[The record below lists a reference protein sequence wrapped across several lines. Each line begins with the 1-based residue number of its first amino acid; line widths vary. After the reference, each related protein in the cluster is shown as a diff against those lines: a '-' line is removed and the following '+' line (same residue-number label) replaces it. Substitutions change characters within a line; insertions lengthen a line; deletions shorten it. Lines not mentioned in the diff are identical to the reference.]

1 MADDESITALLAALS
16 VPQKAALCLGSDFW
30 HTAPVSEHG
39 IEAVMVSDGPHGL
52 RKQTERAADAGLRA
66 SEGATCFPTAS
77 ALGCSWDT
85 DLAREVGAALGVE
98 ARAQN
103 IAAVLGPGINIKR
116 HPLCGRNFE
125 YFSEDPYLSG
135 RLAAAMVDGLQS
147 QQVGGCVKHFAA
159 NNQETDR
166 MRVSADVDERTLREI
181 YFPAFEHAVTAAR
194 PWLVMCSYNKV
205 NGEYAS
211 QHRWLL
217 TDVLREEW
225 GFDGV
230 VVSDWGAVHDRV
242 AALRAGLD
250 LEMPPQLGVSDRAIV
265 EAVAARTLDEAVLDQ
280 AAGRVLRLVH
290 RSRSRQPAGIDTAA
304 HHALARRA
312 AAQSLVLLKNDGVLP
327 LAGMAARTIAVIGE
341 FARTPRFQGAGSS
354 QVSPTQVDV
363 PLDALAAAL
372 PGANLRFAPGY
383 RIDGSPGPAT
393 DSGQPSG
400 PRPATD
406 PGPATDEPGLVR
418 NFGPRPATGSGS
430 PPGASPATD
439 FGGAS
444 GTGKTMAAE
453 AVRAATGADVVLVFL
468 GLPPAE
474 ESEGYDRAH
483 FDLPDVQTGLLTR
496 LAEAVP
502 GTPVVAVLCNGG
514 AVRTSTWDHAASAV
528 LECWLAGQAA
538 GSAIADVLTGA
549 VNPSGRLTETIPL
562 RLADCPAYLNFP
574 GEEGHVRY
582 GEGVFAGYRG
592 YDALELPVAYP
603 FGHGLS
609 YSSFSYRDLRISQA
623 GSADAGDLAV
633 TVRCTISNTGGP
645 AGAEVVQVYVSDPAA
660 AVARPPRELKA
671 FAKVG
676 LEPGAEREVTFTLA
690 ARDLSYWSALHRRWV
705 LEGGEFR
712 ICVGASS
719 RDIRLSASITVEAT
733 PPALPL
739 SGMSTLTEW
748 FSDPAGGQMLRDAL
762 GARPDG
768 RAGGILGSEELLAII
783 GNMPLATLAAFPGS
797 GVTGELIDT
806 LVAAVIERRLEATSG
821 APQRS

>member
-1 MADDESITALLAALS
+1 MADDESIAALLAGLS

-30 HTAPVSEHG
+30 HTAPVSELG

-52 RKQTERAADAGLRA
+52 RKQAERSADAGLRN
-66 SEGATCFPTAS
+66 SEPATCFPTAS
-77 ALGCSWDT
+77 ALGCSWDP
-85 DLAREVGAALGVE
+85 DLAREVGAALGAE

-125 YFSEDPYLSG
+125 YFSEDPHLSG

-225 GFDGV
+225 GFDGL

-250 LEMPPQLGVSDRAIV
+250 LEMPPNLGVSDRAIV
-265 EAVAARTLDEAVLDQ
+265 DAVAAGELDEAVLDR
-280 AAGRVLRLVH
+280 AAGRVLRLVY
-290 RSRSRQPAGIDTAA
+290 RSRRREPAGMDAAA

-312 AAQSLVLLKNDGVLP
+312 AAQSLVLLKNDGALP
-327 LAGMAARTIAVIGE
+327 LTGMAGRTIAVIGE

-372 PGANLRFAPGY
+372 PGATLRFAAGY
-383 RIDGSPGPAT
+383 RIDGGSPGPAT
-393 DSGQPSG
+393 DGSPASGS
-400 PRPATD
+400 RPATD
-406 PGPATDEPGLVR
+406 SGLVTDTGPASGA
-418 NFGPRPATGSGS
+418 RPATGSG
-430 PPGASPATD
+430 PATD
-439 FGGAS
+439 
-444 GTGKTMAAE
+444 TGPDTGPGPDLVAE
-453 AVRAATGADVVLVFL
+453 AVSAATGADVVLVFL

-474 ESEGYDRAH
+474 ESEGFDRAH
-483 FDLPDVQTGLLTR
+483 IDLPDAQTSLLTR
-496 LAEAVP
+496 LAKAAAP
-502 GTPVVAVLCNGG
+502 GTPIVAVLCNGG
-514 AVRTSTWDHAASAV
+514 AVRTSTWDHAVSAV
-528 LECWLAGQAA
+528 LECWLAGQAT
-538 GSAIADVLTGA
+538 GSAVADVLTGA
-549 VNPSGRLTETIPL
+549 VNPSGRLAETIPL

-633 TVRCTISNTGGP
+633 TVRCTIGNTSSR
-645 AGAEVVQVYVSDPAA
+645 AGHEVVQVYVGDPAA

-671 FAKVG
+671 FAKIG
-676 LEPGAEREVTFTLA
+676 LEPGAEQQVTFSLT
-690 ARDLSYWSALHRRWV
+690 ARDLCYWSAIHRRWV

-719 RDIRLSASITVEAT
+719 RDIRLSAAITVAAT

-739 SGMSTLTEW
+739 SGTSTLTEW
-748 FSDPAGGQMLRDAL
+748 LTDPAGGQALRESL
-762 GARPDG
+762 GTRPDG
-768 RAGGILGSEELLAII
+768 RPGGILGSEELLAII
-783 GNMPLATLAAFPGS
+783 GNMPLATLAAFPGL
-797 GVTGELIDT
+797 GVTQELIDT
-806 LVAAVIERRLEATSG
+806 LVAAVIERRAEATPG
-821 APQRS
+821 ASQRW

>member
-1 MADDESITALLAALS
+1 
-16 VPQKAALCLGSDFW
+16 
-30 HTAPVSEHG
+30 
-39 IEAVMVSDGPHGL
+39 
-52 RKQTERAADAGLRA
+52 
-66 SEGATCFPTAS
+66 
-77 ALGCSWDT
+77 
-85 DLAREVGAALGVE
+85 
-98 ARAQN
+98 
-103 IAAVLGPGINIKR
+103 
-116 HPLCGRNFE
+116 
-125 YFSEDPYLSG
+125 
-135 RLAAAMVDGLQS
+135 
-147 QQVGGCVKHFAA
+147 
-159 NNQETDR
+159 
-166 MRVSADVDERTLREI
+166 
-181 YFPAFEHAVTAAR
+181 
-194 PWLVMCSYNKV
+194 
-205 NGEYAS
+205 
-211 QHRWLL
+211 
-217 TDVLREEW
+217 
-225 GFDGV
+225 

-250 LEMPPQLGVSDRAIV
+250 LEMPPKLGVSDQAIV
-265 EAVAARTLDEAVLDQ
+265 AAVAAGDLDEAVLDR
-280 AAGRVLRLVH
+280 AAGRVLRLVL
-290 RSRSRQPAGIDTAA
+290 RSRSRLPAGMDAAA

-327 LAGMAARTIAVIGE
+327 LTGMAGRTIAVIGE

-372 PGANLRFAPGY
+372 PGATLRFAAGY

-393 DSGQPSG
+393 D
-400 PRPATD
+400 
-406 PGPATDEPGLVR
+406 
-418 NFGPRPATGSGS
+418 
-430 PPGASPATD
+430 
-439 FGGAS
+439 FGGPS

-453 AVRAATGADVVLVFL
+453 AVRAATGADVVVVFL

-483 FDLPDVQTGLLTR
+483 IDLPGEQTSLLTR
-496 LAEAVP
+496 LAEVVP
-502 GTPVVAVLCNGG
+502 GIPIVAVLCNGG

-528 LECWLAGQAA
+528 VECWLAGQAA

-549 VNPSGRLTETIPL
+549 VNPSGRLAETIGL

-633 TVRCTISNTGGP
+633 TVRCTIGNTSGP

-660 AVARPPRELKA
+660 TVARPPRELKA
-671 FAKVG
+671 FAKVS
-676 LEPGAEREVTFTLA
+676 LEPGAEQEVTFTLT

-719 RDIRLSASITVEAT
+719 RDIRLSAAITVAAT

-739 SGMSTLTEW
+739 SGTSTLTEW
-748 FSDPAGGQMLRDAL
+748 LTDPVGGQVLRDTL
-762 GARPDG
+762 GTRPDG
-768 RAGGILGSEELLAII
+768 RPGGILGSEELLAII
-783 GNMPLATLAAFPGS
+783 GNMPLGTLAAFPGL
-797 GVTGELIDT
+797 GVTEELIDT
-806 LVAAVIERRLEATSG
+806 LAATVIERRVEATQG
-821 APQRS
+821 APER

>member
-1 MADDESITALLAALS
+1 MADDESIAALLAGLS

-30 HTAPVSEHG
+30 HTAPVSELG
-39 IEAVMVSDGPHGL
+39 IEAVMLSDGPHGL
-52 RKQTERAADAGLRA
+52 RKQPDRGADAGLRA
-66 SEGATCFPTAS
+66 SEPATCFPTAS
-77 ALGCSWDT
+77 ALGCSWDP

-98 ARAQN
+98 ARAQD
-103 IAAVLGPGINIKR
+103 IAAVLGPGLNIKR

-125 YFSEDPYLSG
+125 YFSEDPHLSG

-166 MRVSADVDERTLREI
+166 MRVSADADERTLREI
-181 YFPAFEHAVTAAR
+181 YLPAFEHVVTAAR

-225 GFDGV
+225 GFDGT

-250 LEMPPQLGVSDRAIV
+250 LEMPPKLGVSDRAIID
-265 EAVAARTLDEAVLDQ
+265 AVTAGDLDKAILDR
-280 AAGRVLRLVH
+280 AAGRVLRLVL
-290 RSRSRQPAGIDTAA
+290 RSRRREPARLDAAA

-327 LAGMAARTIAVIGE
+327 LTGMAGRIVGVIGE

-372 PGANLRFAPGY
+372 PGATLRFAAGY
-383 RIDGSPGPAT
+383 RIDGSSPGPAT
-393 DSGQPSG
+393 ESGSPSG

-406 PGPATDEPGLVR
+406 S
-418 NFGPRPATGSGS
+418 PRPVTESGTATGSG
-430 PPGASPATD
+430 PD
-439 FGGAS
+439 LV
-444 GTGKTMAAE
+444 AE
-453 AVRAATGADVVLVFL
+453 AVAAATGADVVLVFL

-474 ESEGYDRAH
+474 ESEGFDRAH
-483 FDLPDVQTGLLTR
+483 IDLPDAQTSLLER
-496 LAEAVP
+496 LAGAVP
-502 GTPVVAVLCNGG
+502 GTPIVAVLCNGG

-528 LECWLAGQAA
+528 LECWLAGQAI
-538 GSAIADVLTGA
+538 GSAVADVLTGA
-549 VNPSGRLTETIPL
+549 VNPSGRLAESIGL

-582 GEGVFAGYRG
+582 GEGVFVGYRG

-609 YSSFSYRDLRISQA
+609 YGSFSYRDLRISQA

-633 TVRCTISNTGGP
+633 TVRCTITNTGGR
-645 AGAEVVQVYVSDPAA
+645 AGHEVVQVYVGDPAA

-676 LEPGAEREVTFTLA
+676 LEPGAGQDVTFTLT
-690 ARDLSYWSALHRRWV
+690 ARDLSYWSAVHRRWV
-705 LEGGEFR
+705 LEPGEFR

-719 RDIRLSASITVEAT
+719 RDIRLSAAITVAAT
-733 PPALPL
+733 LPALPL
-739 SGMSTLTEW
+739 SGTSTLTEW
-748 FSDPAGGQMLRDAL
+748 LSDPAGARALRDAL
-762 GARPDG
+762 GTRPDG
-768 RAGGILGSEELLAII
+768 RPGGILGNEELLAII
-783 GNMPLATLAAFPGS
+783 GNMPLATLAAFPGL
-797 GVTGELIDT
+797 GVTPELIDT
-806 LVAAVIERRLEATSG
+806 LVAAVIERRAEATPGS
-821 APQRS
+821 PQRW

>member
-1 MADDESITALLAALS
+1 MADDESIAALLAVLS

-30 HTAPVSEHG
+30 HTAPVSELG

-52 RKQTERAADAGLRA
+52 RKQTERAADAGLQA
-66 SEGATCFPTAS
+66 SVPATCFPTAS

-98 ARAQN
+98 ARAQD

-125 YFSEDPYLSG
+125 YFSEDPHLSG

-181 YFPAFEHAVTAAR
+181 YFPAFEHVVTAAR

-225 GFDGV
+225 GFDGL

-250 LEMPPQLGVSDRAIV
+250 LEMPPKLGVSDRAIV
-265 EAVAARTLDEAVLDQ
+265 AAVAAGDLDEAVLDR

-290 RSRSRQPAGIDTAA
+290 RSRRRQPADTDIAA

-327 LAGMAARTIAVIGE
+327 LTGMAGRIIAVIGE

-372 PGANLRFAPGY
+372 PGATLRFAPGY
-383 RIDGSPGPAT
+383 RIDGSPGPAP
-393 DSGQPSG
+393 DG
-400 PRPATD
+400 
-406 PGPATDEPGLVR
+406 PGPAA
-418 NFGPRPATGSGS
+418 NFGPRPAAASG
-430 PPGASPATD
+430 PATEPGAGPDLMT
-439 FGGAS
+439 
-444 GTGKTMAAE
+444 E
-453 AVRAATGADVVLVFL
+453 AIGSATGADVVLVFL
-468 GLPPAE
+468 GLPAAE

-483 FDLPDVQTGLLTR
+483 IDLPDAQTSLLAG

-502 GTPVVAVLCNGG
+502 GTPIVTVLCNGG
-514 AVRTSTWDHAASAV
+514 AVRTSTWDYAASAV

-549 VNPSGRLTETIPL
+549 VNPSGRLAETIGL

-603 FGHGLS
+603 FGRGLS

-671 FAKVG
+671 FAKVS
-676 LEPGAEREVTFTLA
+676 LEPGAEQEVTFTLT

-719 RDIRLSASITVEAT
+719 RDIRLSVAITVAAT

-739 SGMSTLTEW
+739 SGTSTLTEW
-748 FSDPAGGQMLRDAL
+748 LSDPMGAQVLRDAL
-762 GARPDG
+762 GTRPDG
-768 RAGGILGSEELLAII
+768 RPGGILGSEQLLAII
-783 GNMPLATLAAFPGS
+783 GNMPLGTLAAFPGL
-797 GVTGELIDT
+797 GVTEELIDT
-806 LVAAVIERRLEATSG
+806 LATAVIERRVEATQG
-821 APQRS
+821 APQR

>member
-1 MADDESITALLAALS
+1 MADDESITALLAELS

-85 DLAREVGAALGVE
+85 DLAREVGAAIGAE

-103 IAAVLGPGINIKR
+103 IAAVLGPGVNIKR

-135 RLAAAMVDGLQS
+135 RLAAAMVGGLQS
-147 QQVGGCVKHFAA
+147 QRVGGCVKHFAA

-181 YFPAFEHAVTAAR
+181 YFPAFEHVVAAAR

-217 TDVLREEW
+217 TDVLRGEW

-250 LEMPPQLGVSDRAIV
+250 LEMPPNLGVSDRAIV
-265 EAVAARTLDEAVLDQ
+265 AAVAAGDLDEAVLDQ

-290 RSRSRQPAGIDTAA
+290 RSRSRQPAGLDTAA

-312 AAQSLVLLKNDGVLP
+312 AAQSLVLLQNDGVLP
-327 LAGMAARTIAVIGE
+327 LTGMAGRTIAVIGE

-372 PGANLRFAPGY
+372 PDATLRFAAGY
-383 RIDGSPGPAT
+383 LIDSPGPAP
-393 DSGQPSG
+393 DSGPSSG
-400 PRPATD
+400 SRPATD
-406 PGPATDEPGLVR
+406 TGPAALSG
-418 NFGPRPATGSGS
+418 GP
-430 PPGASPATD
+430 
-439 FGGAS
+439 S
-444 GTGKTMAAE
+444 GTGKAMAAE

-483 FDLPDVQTGLLTR
+483 FDLPDAQTSLLAR
-496 LAEAVP
+496 IAEAVP
-502 GTPVVAVLCNGG
+502 GTPIVAVLCNGG

-592 YDALELPVAYP
+592 YDELGLPVAYP

-633 TVRCTISNTGGP
+633 TVRCTISNTSGP

-671 FAKVG
+671 FAKVV
-676 LEPGAEREVTFTLA
+676 LEPGAEREVTFTLT

-705 LEGGEFR
+705 AEGGEFR

-719 RDIRLSASITVEAT
+719 RDIRLSAAITVTAT

-748 FSDPAGGQMLRDAL
+748 FSDPAGEQVLRDAL

-768 RAGGILGSEELLAII
+768 RPGGILGSRELLAII

-806 LVAAVIERRLEATSG
+806 LVAAVIERRMEATPG
-821 APQRS
+821 APQR